1 MNIFKYFLEKINMK
15 IFILSLVLNIKQINI
30 IISKFSKT
38 IYLSNNNF
46 FIINTTNIIFYNN
59 TNSQITNIHT
69 FDNDQIIT
77 SDKDIEMIHFG
88 TFADY
93 TFLGLIIVKHY
104 AYAISDAGY
113 IYSNANLTEI
123 KGCDSL
129 FLIPIKC
136 NGFDCYYIIGIINSN
151 SKLYLYL
158 YTNNANTLISTFNYR
173 LEINGDSE
181 NFNCHLLD
189 WSTDEVKIICFYENN
204 TSKEIISS
212 DFIINLSNKTIEQ
225 ISSISSPNNGG
236 KVIQSYLFSNSLK
249 AFVCYI
255 NEENNYYCQI
265 YDINN
270 NQWDD
275 NSIIYL
281 TNCLPSTSSL
291 NIDYIDSSNEY
302 LLFCFQSSTSFN
314 LIKLN
319 ENFEI
324 INSEE
329 NGVYKINDTLI
340 NQCNEY
346 SLISLAKNSNTN
358 NIDYSINCDNHFL
371 NYQIEK
377 IYIIPTTILFPKS
390 STILKPLIQSSLLIS
405 SQIKKSNIDNEII
418 IQKML
423 YKAKEE
429 IIDNLN
435 DFMKDYDS
443 GKIYEIFGHNYQ
455 IKISPIN
462 TKIYKNIS
470 TFINFSNC
478 ENILRESN
486 RLSPSDILTVY
497 QIEINNINEQSLINE
512 IEYALFYENNKRIDL
527 SVCKDETIEIN
538 YQIKNISLIDKTKIY
553 YYSEIGVDILNSSDK
568 FFNDICYPYS
578 ENNSDLIL
586 KDRIADIYENYSVCE
601 ENCEYKGI
609 NITQNTINCLCSI
622 KTNVDTK
629 VDPPH
634 FDEIIIDTFTDSN
647 IGVIKCYKLVFN
659 MSNKN
664 KNIGFWIFT
673 ILILL
678 HIPIY
683 IHYFRFNIKSIV
695 KYIYSELHKFG
706 YWRYSLNPIK
716 KDSSKVKIRNSMKIK
731 NKTENDKSVITME
744 KKSLN
749 PKLKNVNPK
758 QNNELLDNYSSKIDC
773 LRKSDLSNGN
783 NSKYDDSKKSLK
795 FFKKT
800 DKKSLKNGII
810 NKINRSSN
818 PIVLFN
824 YSVYNKNYINM
835 KKTKNI
841 QNAINH
847 YQKNYKINKENEIQ
861 FFPEKYYLIH
871 IDANNTCKKEPPYS
885 NIILD
890 NYGYETAIKY
900 EKRTFFRI
908 FYICLLSKENIIKL
922 IFFKNNPLSLPIIQL
937 SLFIFINSSDLAF
950 NTIFY
955 SNQNISDKYHYKGND
970 LFYFTLVNN
979 IVQIVTSTTISFIL
993 INLFEKLTD
1002 SKDDLENIFR
1012 KEEDKMR
1019 KDKKY
1024 KVNKIRKIEI
1034 LKTIMKISTTL
1045 KYKIIIYLIIEFFF
1059 MLIFWY
1065 FVTAF
1070 CEVYEKTQISWI
1082 LDYFFSFLLSLATE
1096 IFVSWVIAIFYI
1108 ISIKYQLKF
1117 IYKIVL
1123 FFYHL

>member
-1 MNIFKYFLEKINMK
+1 MNIFEYFLEKINIK
-15 IFILSLVLNIKQINI
+15 IFILFLILYIKQINTY
-30 IISKFSKT
+30 ISKYSKT
-38 IYLSNNNF
+38 ICLSNNNY
-46 FIINTTNIIFYNN
+46 FIINTTNIIFYNSS
-59 TNSQITNIHT
+59 NSQITNLHT
-69 FDNDQIIT
+69 FDNEQIIN

-88 TFADY
+88 TFADL

-104 AYAISDAGY
+104 SYAISDIGHM
-113 IYSNANLTEI
+113 YSNANLTEI
-123 KGCDSL
+123 KGCYSL

-136 NGFDCYYIIGIINSN
+136 ITTDCYYIIGIIDSN

-158 YTNNANTLISTFNYR
+158 YTNDANTLISTFNYR

-181 NFNCHLLD
+181 NFICHLLD
-189 WSTDEVKIICFYENN
+189 WSTDNVKIICFYENN

-236 KVIQSYLFSNSLK
+236 KVIKSYLFSNNLK

-255 NEENNYYCQI
+255 DEENNYYCQI

-270 NQWDD
+270 NQWSN

-319 ENFEI
+319 ETFEI

-329 NGVYKINDTLI
+329 NGVYKINDSLI

-346 SLISLAKNSNTN
+346 SLISLVKNSNTN

-371 NYQIEK
+371 NYQIQK
-377 IYIIPTTILFPKS
+377 IYIIPTTILFQKS
-390 STILKPLIQSSLLIS
+390 SIILKPLIQSSLLIS

-418 IQKML
+418 IQKMC

-435 DFMKDYDS
+435 EFMKDYDS
-443 GKIYEIFGHNYQ
+443 EKIYEIFGNNYE

-462 TKIYKNIS
+462 TNKYKNIS
-470 TFINFSNC
+470 TFINFTNC

-486 RLSPSDILTVY
+486 KLSPSDILTVY
-497 QIEINNINEQSLINE
+497 QIEIDNKYEQSLINE
-512 IEYALFYENNKRIDL
+512 IEYAVFYEKNKRIDL

-553 YYSEIGVDILNSSDK
+553 YYSEIGVDIFNSSDK

-578 ENNSDLIL
+578 EDNSDLIL
-586 KDRIADIYENYSVCE
+586 KDRIADIYENYSICE
-601 ENCEYKGI
+601 GNCEYKGI
-609 NITQNTINCLCSI
+609 NITQNTINCHCSI
-622 KTNVDTK
+622 KTNVDTN
-629 VDPPH
+629 VEPPH

-683 IHYFRFNIKSIV
+683 IHYFRFNIKSIQQ
-695 KYIYSELHKFG
+695 YIYSELHKFG
-706 YWRYSLNPIK
+706 YWRYSFNPIK
-716 KDSSKVKIRNSMKIK
+716 KDSSKVKIRNSIKIK
-731 NKTENDKSVITME
+731 SNTENDKSVITM
-744 KKSLN
+744 KRKSFN
-749 PKLKNVNPK
+749 PKLKYMNPK
-758 QNNELLDNYSSKIDC
+758 QNNELLDNYSKIDC
-773 LRKSDLSNGN
+773 LRKSDLSNNN
-783 NSKYDDSKKSLK
+783 NSKFDESKKSLK
-795 FFKKT
+795 FLKKT
-800 DKKSLKNGII
+800 DRKILKNGII
-810 NKINRSSN
+810 NKRKSASN
-818 PIVLFN
+818 PILLFN
-824 YSVYNKNYINM
+824 YNVYNKNYINM

-841 QNAINH
+841 QNTINNS
-847 YQKNYKINKENEIQ
+847 QKNYKINKENEIQ

-890 NYGYETAIKY
+890 NYEYETAIKY
-900 EKRTFFRI
+900 EKRSFFRI

-922 IFFKNNPLSLPIIQL
+922 IFFKNNPLSLPIMQL

-950 NTIFY
+950 NTIFF
-955 SNQNISDKYHYKGND
+955 SNQNISDKYHYEGND

-979 IVQIVTSTTISFIL
+979 IVQIFTSTTISFIL
-993 INLFEKLTD
+993 NDSFEQLID
-1002 SKDDLENIFR
+1002 SKGDFEDIFR

-1024 KVNKIRKIEI
+1024 KVNKKRKIEI
-1034 LKTIMKISTTL
+1034 LKTIKEILTTL
-1045 KYKIIIYLIIEFFF
+1045 KYKIIIFLIIEFFF

-1070 CEVYEKTQISWI
+1070 CEVYQKTQISWI
-1082 LDYFFSFLLSLATE
+1082 EDYLFSFLLSLATE

-1108 ISIKYQLKF
+1108 MSIRYKLKF

-1123 FFYHL
+1123 FFYNL